1 MIDWP
6 VVEESARPASMRRRL
21 DREQITNAAVELL
34 DEAGLGGLSTRRL
47 AAKLGVQSPTLYW
60 HVRNK
65 TELMD
70 LVAEAICADAF
81 QIDETLPWRDQ
92 LASGLRQFRALLLT
106 HRDAATLL
114 RERPPTGP
122 RRLEQIDI
130 TVRILLRAGFSEDD
144 AAGVSRI
151 LSAHVLASVED
162 YPPRSADDS
171 GAGPPP
177 AMLDALANFESLHRV
192 GPSFSRLDGEAVFEL
207 GVQILLDGLS
217 ARVARA

>member
-1 MIDWP
+1 MT
-6 VVEESARPASMRRRL
+6 ESTRPPAKRRGL

-34 DEAGLGGLSTRRL
+34 DEVGLAALSTRRL

-81 QIDETLPWRDQ
+81 QIDESQPWRDQ

-114 RERPPTGP
+114 RERPPVGP
-122 RRLEQIDI
+122 RRLEQIDT
-130 TVRILLRAGFSEDD
+130 TVRILLRAGFSEDE
-144 AAGVSRI
+144 AAGISRV

-162 YPPRSADDS
+162 YPPRPTDDS
-171 GAGPPP
+171 GGGPPS
-177 AMLDALANFESLHRV
+177 AMLDALADFESLRRV
-192 GPSFSRLDGEAVFEL
+192 GPSFARLDGAEVFEL
-207 GVQILLDGLS
+207 GIQILLDGLS
-217 ARVARA
+217 RRRSTS